1 VVTIKNVV
9 RLTINCPVN
18 NVDTFCKQECTSPD
32 KILSNYSCY
41 YNLKCCKLANPVC
54 SAGRSECV
62 PSYKCPP
69 DKILL
74 NYTCD
79 NNYVCCI
86 N

>member
-1 VVTIKNVV
+1 M
-9 RLTINCPVN
+9 N
-18 NVDTFCKQECTSPD
+18 NVDTFCKQECTSPNE
-32 KILSNYSCY
+32 ILSNYSCN
-41 YNLKCCKLANPVC
+41 YNLKCCKLAKPVC
-54 SAGRSECV
+54 PAGDSMCV
-62 PSYKCPP
+62 PSYQCPS